1 MIYRLPSTAAIYAF
15 SPDNAPAL
23 TVPSGSVVELETC
36 DCFADQLQTPEDT
49 LDSLD
54 WSRINPATGPVYV
67 EGAVPGGVL
76 KVTIES
82 LEMGRQGVMATGK
95 DMGVLGDRFEDV
107 TQRILPFVDGKAQW
121 DEKLSLPFNPMIGVI
136 GVAPA
141 EGAINCG
148 TPGSHGGN
156 MDNKMIAEGTT
167 LYLPVFVEG
176 ALFATGDFHAVMGD
190 GEICVSGVESPGVV
204 RVQLDALP
212 ELLLPNPVLETDDS
226 WVTIASAEALDD
238 AVTTAVADM
247 ADMIAARVALSL
259 QEIVM
264 LMSATGNAQVCQVV
278 DPLKTAR
285 FVMPKWVLAAY
296 DFVL

>member
-1 MIYRLPSTAAIYAF
+1 MTYHLPSSSAIYAF
-15 SPDNAPAL
+15 SPDNEPAL
-23 TVPSGSVVELETC
+23 RVPSGSVVELDTC
-36 DCFADQLQTPEDT
+36 DCFADQLQTPADT

-67 EGAVPGGVL
+67 EGAVAGGVL

-82 LEMGRQGVMATGK
+82 LTMGKQGVMATGT

-107 TQRILPFVDGKAQW
+107 TQRILPFVDGTAQW

-148 TPGSHGGN
+148 TPGPHGGN
-156 MDNKMIAEGTT
+156 MDNKMITEGTT
-167 LYLPVFVEG
+167 LYLPVFTEG

-190 GEICVSGVESPGVV
+190 GEICVSGVESPGTV
-204 RVQLDALP
+204 RVRLDALP
-212 ELLLPNPVLETDDS
+212 ALSLPNPLLETADA
-226 WVTIASAEALDD
+226 WVTIASAETLDD
-238 AVTTAVADM
+238 AVTEAVANM
-247 ADMIAARVALSL
+247 ADMIVARTSLSL
-259 QEIVM
+259 AETVM
-264 LMSATGNAQVCQVV
+264 LMSATGNAQICQVV

-285 FVMPKWVLAAY
+285 FVMPKWVLDTYGFA
-296 DFVL
+296 L